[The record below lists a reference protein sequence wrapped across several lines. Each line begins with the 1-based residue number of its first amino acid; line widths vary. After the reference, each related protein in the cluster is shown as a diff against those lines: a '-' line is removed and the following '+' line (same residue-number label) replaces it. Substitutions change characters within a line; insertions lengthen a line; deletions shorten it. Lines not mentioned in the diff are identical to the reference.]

1 MTQKQIKFGKTLR
14 QKIDSIHD
22 REKLTKK
29 FGEQAFLM
37 PAQKKFPII
46 NPNTGKVSCK
56 MLRAAKVRAAQHG
69 YPDVERK
76 ASALFAR
83 KCI

>member
-1 MTQKQIKFGKTLR
+1 MTHKQIKFGKTLR
-14 QKIDSIHD
+14 QKIDSPHD

-37 PAQKKFPII
+37 PQQRKFPII

-56 MLRAAKVRAAQHG
+56 MSRAAKVRAAQHG
-69 YPDVERK
+69 YADVERK
-76 ASALFAR
+76 ASLMFSK